1 MSGLCNITKSVI
13 LLLCQARPVFVKI
26 FEISD
31 MELFVLPRDDDMP
44 TLHRHELMTEES
56 GERGATG
63 EEPAA
68 PEEEVPR
75 IFVEIPR
82 CTAHIGSDL
91 HFVKLPNF
99 LSVETRY
106 MHRQCSFKDTL
117 S

>member
-1 MSGLCNITKSVI
+1 
-13 LLLCQARPVFVKI
+13 
-26 FEISD
+26 
-31 MELFVLPRDDDMP
+31 MP
-44 TLHRHELMTEES
+44 TIHRHEPMNEEPE
-56 GERGATG
+56 ERVATG
-63 EEPAA
+63 EEPA

-82 CTAHIGSDL
+82 CTAHIGSEL

-106 MHRQCSFKDTL
+106 NMHGFKDTL